1 MTEFSSSARCRKY
14 RHTAQKSSKN
24 EYCLISTESDI
35 SEGENRSKIRV
46 SRAAFWFHTFS
57 TQRNMTQQKKTPAIT
72 NGSRRKNSEFPRRL
86 QDCRNRT
93 ISGGCAVVILARY
106 ARLREGW
113 GASESC

>member
-24 EYCLISTESDI
+24 EYCLISAESDI

-46 SRAAFWFHTFS
+46 SRAAFRFHTFL
-57 TQRNMTQQKKTPAIT
+57 THRNMTQQKTTPVIT

-86 QDCRNRT
+86 HDCRNRT
-93 ISGGCAVVILARY
+93 IRAGCALVRLAWL
-106 ARLREGW
+106 ASLSDGW
-113 GASESC
+113 SDTK